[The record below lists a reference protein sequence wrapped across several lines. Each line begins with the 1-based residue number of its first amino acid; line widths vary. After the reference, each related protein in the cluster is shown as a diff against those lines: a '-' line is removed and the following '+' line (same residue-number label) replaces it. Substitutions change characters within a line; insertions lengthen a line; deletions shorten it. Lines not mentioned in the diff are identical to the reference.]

1 VRLKSAYEHLDL
13 FSGIGGFALAA
24 RWNGLRTIQ
33 FVEYEPYAQKVLRK
47 NFPDVPIHDDI
58 KDFNATKFRQPFLC
72 TGGYPCQPFSGAGL
86 RRGEKDDRHLWPEM
100 LRVIQECRPTWVLA
114 ENVAGHIT
122 MGLDQVLSDLEGEDY
137 ACQPFVI
144 PACAK
149 DARHR
154 RDRVW
159 IVGNAKSNGWQK
171 CRSRDKRSVNCETDE
186 RRDKESVRACASN
199 REEIVGHADGAGCKK
214 RRRTKSIQSE
224 FIASEHGSKDVA
236 DSICDS
242 QRSAYRRES
251 RTSQREWEDP
261 NISKRNQVW
270 SNTSDCRGFWLT
282 EPDVG
287 RVAHGISARVDRLRG
302 LGNAIVPQVAS
313 EIIRAMVRSS

>member
-1 VRLKSAYEHLDL
+1 MRLKSAYDHLDL

-33 FVEYEPYAQKVLRK
+33 FVEYEPYAQKVLKK
-47 NFPDVPIHDDI
+47 NFPDVPIHEDI
-58 KDFNATKFRQPFLC
+58 KDFDATQFRQPFLC
-72 TGGYPCQPFSGAGL
+72 TGGYPCQPFSNAGL

-122 MGLDQVLSDLEGEDY
+122 MGLDEVLSDLEGEDY
-137 ACQPFVI
+137 SCQPFVI

-149 DARHR
+149 DANHR

-159 IVGNAKSNGWQK
+159 IVGNANTKRHSPKQGYGKTDETEQFRSSGTSSSRKIFGNSESKHGNECREYSEPSERSISKSEKSGSKNFLAHSI
-171 CRSRDKRSVNCETDE
+171 SRRCEERESETKSHPRLNCE
-186 RRDKESVRACASN
+186 
-199 REEIVGHADGAGCKK
+199 
-214 RRRTKSIQSE
+214 
-224 FIASEHGSKDVA
+224 
-236 DSICDS
+236 S
-242 QRSAYRRES
+242 QRTE
-251 RTSQREWEDP
+251 Q
-261 NISKRNQVW
+261 
-270 SNTSDCRGFWLT
+270 FWLP

-287 RVAHGISARVDRLRG
+287 RVAHGISNRVDRLRG

>member
-1 VRLKSAYEHLDL
+1 MGLKSAYEHLDL

-33 FVEYEPYAQKVLRK
+33 FVEYEPYAQKVLKK

-72 TGGYPCQPFSGAGL
+72 TGGYPCQPFSNAGL

-149 DARHR
+149 DASHR

-159 IVGNAKSNGWQK
+159 IVAHANEQRLERSTRPSIQRRGNGFT
-171 CRSRDKRSVNCETDE
+171 RNCEDVAHAKEQRLENVWRCQQLE
-186 RRDKESVRACASN
+186 RKQNRRRVSKESSGTA
-199 REEIVGHADGAGCKK
+199 
-214 RRRTKSIQSE
+214 
-224 FIASEHGSKDVA
+224 
-236 DSICDS
+236 
-242 QRSAYRRES
+242 
-251 RTSQREWEDP
+251 
-261 NISKRNQVW
+261 RN
-270 SNTSDCRGFWLT
+270 NNWLP

-287 RVAHGISARVDRLRG
+287 RVAHGVSNRVDRLRG
-302 LGNAIVPQVAS
+302 VGNAIVPQVAS

>member
-1 VRLKSAYEHLDL
+1 VPLKSAYEHLDL

-58 KDFNATKFRQPFLC
+58 KDFNATKFRKPFLC
-72 TGGYPCQPFSGAGL
+72 TGGYPCQPFSQSGL
-86 RRGEKDDRHLWPEM
+86 RRGEKDHRHLWPEM

-159 IVGNAKSNGWQK
+159 IVGWDSKSSANNQIRKIQK
-171 CRSRDKRSVNCETDE
+171 RQDSDTRRICERSISKSGKSGSKKTL
-186 RRDKESVRACASN
+186 
-199 REEIVGHADGAGCKK
+199 GHADGAGCKE
-214 RRRTKSIQSE
+214 RRRTKSVQSE
-224 FIASEHGSKDVA
+224 FIASEHGSKDVV
-236 DSICDS
+236 DSDDVRHLRRN
-242 QRSAYRRES
+242 RSMEEIEGENNDRGSKEDGS
-251 RTSQREWEDP
+251 KEW
-261 NISKRNQVW
+261 
-270 SNTSDCRGFWLT
+270 WLA

-287 RVAHGISARVDRLRG
+287 RVAHGVPNRVDRLRG

-313 EIIRAMVRSS
+313 EIIRAIVRSS

>member
-1 VRLKSAYEHLDL
+1 M
-13 FSGIGGFALAA
+13 AA

-58 KDFNATKFRQPFLC
+58 KDFDATKFRQPFLC
-72 TGGYPCQPFSGAGL
+72 TGGYPCQPFSSAGL

-149 DARHR
+149 DASHR

-159 IVGNAKSNGWQK
+159 IVANSESKRTRIYDERIWKRSSRIDRRQETTGTQKRQDSHTGRISDVGNAKSKHCNE
-171 CRSRDKRSVNCETDE
+171 CREYSEPSERPISKSR
-186 RRDKESVRACASN
+186 
-199 REEIVGHADGAGCKK
+199 
-214 RRRTKSIQSE
+214 KS
-224 FIASEHGSKDVA
+224 GSKKTLA
-236 DSICDS
+236 DSGHTKPSRRIQTEEGQQPGS
-242 QRSAYRRES
+242 RRNPRSES
-251 RTSQREWEDP
+251 ASCSLPR
-261 NISKRNQVW
+261 KR
-270 SNTSDCRGFWLT
+270 WLI

-287 RVAHGISARVDRLRG
+287 RVAHGVPNRVDRLRG

>member
-1 VRLKSAYEHLDL
+1 MRLKSAYEHLDL

-72 TGGYPCQPFSGAGL
+72 TGGYPCQPFSSAGL

-137 ACQPFVI
+137 TCQPFVI

-149 DARHR
+149 DASHR

-159 IVGNAKSNGWQK
+159 IVGWNSKSNSINQIRKIQERQNSYTGRISDVGNAKSKHGNE
-171 CRSRDKRSVNCETDE
+171 CREYSEQSERPISKSGKSGSKNSLALSISRRCEE
-186 RRDKESVRACASN
+186 RES
-199 REEIVGHADGAGCKK
+199 K
-214 RRRTKSIQSE
+214 TKSHPRFS
-224 FIASEHGSKDVA
+224 SKG
-236 DSICDS
+236 
-242 QRSAYRRES
+242 QRTE
-251 RTSQREWEDP
+251 Q
-261 NISKRNQVW
+261 
-270 SNTSDCRGFWLT
+270 FWLT

>member
-1 VRLKSAYEHLDL
+1 MRLKSAYEHLDL

-58 KDFNATKFRQPFLC
+58 KDFDATQFRQPFLC
-72 TGGYPCQPFSGAGL
+72 TGGYPCQPFSSAGL

-137 ACQPFVI
+137 SCQPFVI

-149 DARHR
+149 DASHR

-159 IVGNAKSNGWQK
+159 IVGNAKSKLGDECGK
-171 CRSRDKRSVNCETDE
+171 YRETSRRQI
-186 RRDKESVRACASN
+186 
-199 REEIVGHADGAGCKK
+199 REPGNTSREIA
-214 RRRTKSIQSE
+214 
-224 FIASEHGSKDVA
+224 FA
-236 DSICDS
+236 DSDGKRFKKIEPELRQSYESSCKGEID
-242 QRSAYRRES
+242 RRFWSA
-251 RTSQREWEDP
+251 
-261 NISKRNQVW
+261 
-270 SNTSDCRGFWLT
+270 

-287 RVAHGISARVDRLRG
+287 RVAHGVSNRVDRLRG